1 MTKRAIIVGAGAGGL
16 SAAVDLAT
24 AGWKVDVFETNSEP
38 GGKMHQ
44 RQVGDVG
51 IDSGPTV
58 FTMHWVFDEL
68 FKRAGAVFEDRVRLT
83 ESRRLARHAWTDGSH
98 LDLFH
103 DTDQSA
109 HAIADFSDEGN
120 AQGYR
125 RFCEDGELVH
135 NLLRDN
141 FMATSQPS
149 PIRLGYR
156 LLRDGGLKSL
166 AVAPHQS
173 LWSALGNYFSDP
185 RLKQL
190 YGRYATYV
198 GSSPLSTPST
208 LMLIAHV
215 ERQGVWCVDG
225 GMRALAHAIADLAI
239 EHGAQFHYQS
249 PVRKINCTSG
259 RATGITLAS
268 GETLTADAIIF
279 NGDSAALSDGLLGD
293 DVVKSTRTRKRQ
305 ERGLSAIT
313 WCINANTSGFE
324 LDHHNVFFA
333 TDYESEFTTIFK
345 SRSVCNEP
353 TVYVCA
359 QDRVNG
365 KLSTEGKERLLLLI
379 NAPADGDHGA
389 WTRSKLDQHRKNAL
403 DVLSR
408 GGLNLAFSEADCVT
422 TCPDNWHQRFPGSG
436 GSLYGAASHGMLSS
450 FTRPSSASRVKGLYL
465 AGGSAH
471 PGPGVPM
478 ATLSGSIAAQRIQR
492 DAA

>member
-1 MTKRAIIVGAGAGGL
+1 MPKRAIIVGAGAGGL
-16 SAAVDLAT
+16 SAAVDLAA
-24 AGWKVDVFETNSEP
+24 AGWEVDVFETNAEP

-44 RQVGDVG
+44 RRVGEVG
-51 IDSGPTV
+51 IDGGHTV

-68 FKRAGAVFEDRVRLT
+68 FKRAGAVFDNRVRLT

-103 DTDQSA
+103 DIDQSA
-109 HAIADFSDEGN
+109 QAIADFSDERN

-125 RFCEDGELVH
+125 RFCDDGELVH

-156 LLRDGGLKSL
+156 LLRDGGLRSL
-166 AVAPHQS
+166 AVAPHRS
-173 LWSALGNYFSDP
+173 LWNALGNYFSDP
-185 RLKQL
+185 RLRQL

-225 GMRALAHAIADLAI
+225 GMRALAHAMADLAT
-239 EHGAQFHYQS
+239 EHGARFHFES
-249 PVRKINCTSG
+249 PVRKINCTNG
-259 RATGITLAS
+259 RATGITLSS
-268 GETLTADAIIF
+268 GKSVSADAIIF
-279 NGDSAALSDGLLGD
+279 NGDAAALSNGLLGD
-293 DVVKSTRTRKRQ
+293 DVLKSTRIRERQ
-305 ERGLSAIT
+305 ARGLSAIT
-313 WCINANTSGFE
+313 WCINATTSGFE

-333 TDYESEFTTIFK
+333 SDYEREFTTIFK

-359 QDRVNG
+359 QDRVNNMHI
-365 KLSTEGKERLLLLI
+365 TDGKERLLLLI

-389 WTRSKLDQHRKNAL
+389 WTRPKLEQQRRSAL
-403 DVLSR
+403 SVLTR
-408 GGLNLAFSEADCVT
+408 CGLNLDFAEEDCVT
-422 TCPDNWHQRFPGSG
+422 TSPDNWHQRFPGSG
-436 GSLYGAASHGMLSS
+436 GSLYGAASHGMFSS
-450 FTRPSSASRVKGLYL
+450 FSRPSSGTRIKGLYL

-478 ATLSGSIAAQRIQR
+478 ATLSGSIAARHIQH

>member
-1 MTKRAIIVGAGAGGL
+1 MAKRVIIVGAGAGGL
-16 SAAVDLAT
+16 SAAVDLAA
-24 AGWKVDVFETNSEP
+24 AGWKVDVFETSSEP

-51 IDSGPTV
+51 IDGGPTV

-68 FKRAGAVFEDRVRLT
+68 FKRAGAVFDDRVHLT

-103 DTDQSA
+103 NIDQSA
-109 HAIADFSDEGN
+109 QAIAEFADEQN
-120 AQGYR
+120 AHGYR
-125 RFCEDGELVH
+125 RFCKDGELVH

-141 FMATSQPS
+141 FMATGQPS
-149 PIRLGYR
+149 PMKLGYR
-156 LLRDGGLKSL
+156 LLRDGGMKSL
-166 AVAPHQS
+166 AVAPHQT
-173 LWSALGNYFSDP
+173 LWTALGRYFSDP

-215 ERQGVWCVDG
+215 ERQGVWCVEG
-225 GMRALAHAIADLAI
+225 GMRALAHAIADLAT
-239 EHGAQFHYQS
+239 EHGAQFHYES
-249 PVRKINCTSG
+249 PVRKIHCTNG
-259 RATGITLAS
+259 RATGITLSS
-268 GETLTADAIIF
+268 GESFSADAIIF
-279 NGDSAALSDGLLGD
+279 NGDTAALSDGLLGD
-293 DVVKSTRTRKRQ
+293 DVLTSSRIRKRQ

-313 WCINANTSGFE
+313 WCINATTSGFE

-333 TDYESEFTTIFK
+333 TDYEREFTTIFE
-345 SRSVCNEP
+345 SRSICNEP

-365 KLSTEGKERLLLLI
+365 SLAATGKERLLLLI
-379 NAPADGDHGA
+379 NAPADGDHGT
-389 WTRSKLDQHRKNAL
+389 WTDAKLEEQRRNAL
-403 DVLSR
+403 SVLAR
-408 GGLNLAFSEADCVT
+408 GGLNLNFSEEECVT

-436 GSLYGAASHGMLSS
+436 GSLYGAASHGMFSS
-450 FTRPSSASRVKGLYL
+450 FSRPSSGSRIKGLYL

-478 ATLSGSIAAQRIQR
+478 ATLSGSIAARHIQR
-492 DAA
+492 DVA

>member
-1 MTKRAIIVGAGAGGL
+1 M
-16 SAAVDLAT
+16 
-24 AGWKVDVFETNSEP
+24 
-38 GGKMHQ
+38 
-44 RQVGDVG
+44 
-51 IDSGPTV
+51 
-58 FTMHWVFDEL
+58 
-68 FKRAGAVFEDRVRLT
+68 
-83 ESRRLARHAWTDGSH
+83 
-98 LDLFH
+98 DLFH
-103 DTDQSA
+103 DIDQSA
-109 HAIADFSDEGN
+109 QAITDFSDDRN

-125 RFCEDGELVH
+125 RFCDDGELVH

-249 PVRKINCTSG
+249 PVRKINCTNG

-268 GETLTADAIIF
+268 GKTLAADAIIF
-279 NGDSAALSDGLLGD
+279 NGDTAALSDGLLGD

-333 TDYESEFTTIFK
+333 TDYEREFTTIFK

-389 WTRSKLDQHRKNAL
+389 WTRSKLDQQRKNAWMYS
-403 DVLSR
+403 V
-408 GGLNLAFSEADCVT
+408 
-422 TCPDNWHQRFPGSG
+422 
-436 GSLYGAASHGMLSS
+436 
-450 FTRPSSASRVKGLYL
+450 
-465 AGGSAH
+465 AG
-471 PGPGVPM
+471 V
-478 ATLSGSIAAQRIQR
+478 
-492 DAA
+492 

>member
-1 MTKRAIIVGAGAGGL
+1 MPKRAIIIGAGAGGL
-16 SAAVDLAT
+16 SASVDLAA
-24 AGWKVDVFETNSEP
+24 AGWEVDVFETNAEP

-44 RQVGDVG
+44 RQVGEVG
-51 IDSGPTV
+51 IDGGPTV

-68 FKRAGAVFEDRVRLT
+68 FRRAGAVFDDRVRLT

-103 DTDQSA
+103 DIEQSA
-109 HAIADFSDEGN
+109 QAIAEFSDEHN

-125 RFCEDGELVH
+125 AFCEDGELVH

-141 FMATSQPS
+141 FMATAQPS
-149 PIRLGYR
+149 PIGLGYR
-156 LLRDGGLKSL
+156 LIRDGGIKSL

-173 LWSALGNYFSDP
+173 LWKALGHYFSDP
-185 RLKQL
+185 RLRQL

-225 GMRALAHAIADLAI
+225 GMRALAHAIADLAT
-239 EHGAQFHYQS
+239 EHGARFHFES
-249 PVRKINCTSG
+249 PVRSINCINGKATS
-259 RATGITLAS
+259 ITLSS
-268 GETLTADAIIF
+268 GKSFSADAIIF
-279 NGDSAALSDGLLGD
+279 NGDTAALSDGLLGD
-293 DVVKSTRTRKRQ
+293 DVVGSARARTRD
-305 ERGLSAIT
+305 ERGLSAVT
-313 WCINANTSGFE
+313 WCVNANTSGFE

-333 TDYESEFTTIFK
+333 ADYEKEFTSIFG
-345 SRSVCNEP
+345 SRSICHEP

-365 KLSTEGKERLLLLI
+365 KLTTGAKERLLLLI
-379 NAPADGDHGA
+379 NAPADGDDSA
-389 WTRSKLDQHRKNAL
+389 WTSAKLREQQQKAL
-403 DVLSR
+403 SVLAR
-408 GGLNLAFSEADCVT
+408 GGLNLSFTQEECVT
-422 TCPDNWHQRFPGSG
+422 TCPDDWHQRFPGSG
-436 GSLYGAASHGMLSS
+436 GSLYGAASHGMFSS
-450 FTRPSSASRVKGLYL
+450 FSRPSSTSRIKGLYL

-478 ATLSGSIAAQRIQR
+478 ATLSGSIAARQIQR

>member
-1 MTKRAIIVGAGAGGL
+1 MAKRIIIIGAGAGGL
-16 SAAVDLAT
+16 SAAVDLAA
-24 AGWKVDVFETNSEP
+24 AGWKVDVFETSSEP

-51 IDSGPTV
+51 IDGGPTV

-68 FKRAGAVFEDRVRLT
+68 FKRAGAVFDDRVHLT

-103 DTDQSA
+103 DIDQSA
-109 HAIADFSDEGN
+109 QAIAEFADEQN
-120 AQGYR
+120 AHGYR
-125 RFCEDGELVH
+125 RFCKDGELVH

-141 FMATSQPS
+141 FMATRQPS
-149 PIRLGYR
+149 PMKLGYR
-156 LLRDGGLKSL
+156 LLRDGGMKSL
-166 AVAPHQS
+166 AVAPHQT
-173 LWSALGNYFSDP
+173 LWTALGRYFSDP

-215 ERQGVWCVDG
+215 ERQGVWCVEG
-225 GMRALAHAIADLAI
+225 GMRALAHAIADLAT
-239 EHGAQFHYQS
+239 EHGAQFHYES
-249 PVRKINCTSG
+249 PVRKIHCTNG
-259 RATGITLAS
+259 RATGITLSS
-268 GETLTADAIIF
+268 GESFSADAIIF
-279 NGDSAALSDGLLGD
+279 NGDTAALSDGLLGD
-293 DVVKSTRTRKRQ
+293 DVQTSSRIRKRQ

-313 WCINANTSGFE
+313 WCINATTSGFE

-333 TDYESEFTTIFK
+333 TDYEREFTTIFE
-345 SRSVCNEP
+345 SRSICNEP

-365 KLSTEGKERLLLLI
+365 SLAATGKERLLLLI
-379 NAPADGDHGA
+379 NAPADGDHGT
-389 WTRSKLDQHRKNAL
+389 WTGSKLEEQRRNAL
-403 DVLSR
+403 SVLAR
-408 GGLNLAFSEADCVT
+408 GGLNLNFFEEECVT

-436 GSLYGAASHGMLSS
+436 GSLYGAASHGMFSS
-450 FTRPSSASRVKGLYL
+450 FSRPSSGSRIKGLYL

-478 ATLSGSIAAQRIQR
+478 ATLSGSIAARHIQR
-492 DAA
+492 DVA